1 MSEKMARPEGV
12 SSNSPAPS
20 LSEYLNSDAIFEELK
35 EWEDQLRDIDLS
47 VLESDEF
54 TGDDGSFEQS
64 EHGGPSPC

>member
-20 LSEYLNSDAIFEELK
+20 LSEFLNSDAIFEELK

-47 VLESDEF
+47 VLEYDDPKSD
-54 TGDDGSFEQS
+54 DSSFEQS